1 MREKRFP
8 SRWAGKLGF
17 LLILGIGLY
26 LVASAVTVV
35 TGNLPE
41 ESCTY
46 SDRIPEQAVQD
57 EDFRHA
63 PIGTIVWFPY
73 GVKCSYFTG
82 DDSPRIDVLPTW
94 TNSALLYGGALL
106 ILTSVYLLGRPARN
120 ESKEI

>member
-1 MREKRFP
+1 MSKR
-8 SRWAGKLGF
+8 SSLRLTWVLSSILLLGA
-17 LLILGIGLY
+17 GLY

-35 TGNLPE
+35 TGDLPE

-46 SDRIPEQAVQD
+46 SDRIPDQAVQD
-57 EDFRHA
+57 ENFHHA

-94 TNSALLYGGALL
+94 NNSVLLYGGALL
-106 ILTSVYLLGRPARN
+106 MLASIYMLGRHARN
-120 ESKEI
+120 EPRET